1 MVIQTS
7 VEYINETLSDRV
19 KYLQNALNQAE
30 TIIHKLEIENHNLK
44 EMLIHLEQEN
54 LLEV

>member
-1 MVIQTS
+1 MVIQTA
-7 VEYINETLSDRV
+7 VEYINEALSDRV

-30 TIIHKLEIENHNLK
+30 TIIHKLEIENQNLK
-44 EMLIHLEQEN
+44 EMLTHLEQEN